1 MTAQSRK
8 NLAQTV
14 TRIPCYTDPVAN
26 LTITVDDATLRRAR
40 VKAAEQGTSV
50 NAVLREELE
59 RFAGDSSHRSI
70 AEDFL
75 AVANEIAGSS
85 GPEGHNWK
93 REDLYEERMKK
104 LL

>member
-1 MTAQSRK
+1 M
-8 NLAQTV
+8 
-14 TRIPCYTDPVAN
+14 AN

-50 NAVLREELE
+50 NAVLRNELE
-59 RFAGDSSHRSI
+59 RFAGLAKQQSI
-70 AEDFL
+70 AEEFL
-75 AVANEIAGSS
+75 AVADEIAGSS

-104 LL
+104 LLR